1 MRKLF
6 FSRYLVMNR
15 LLMQQKEVIQT
26 LKRLGWI
33 ALILL
38 IGVVLINMVEKK
50 QTAKTTEVLV
60 NIAHLPDGNDL
71 LTRGDVFEILNR
83 RFGYSME
90 GIPQN
95 TVDVERIEKVLK
107 ENPFVL
113 DAETFIDA
121 NNTIQIDIE
130 QRIPVLRII
139 DRMGASYYFDMEGNK
154 MPTSKH
160 FTARVLVA
168 TGNIPPHT
176 PEFMERVNHPL
187 NQLFDLSKKILVD
200 DLYEPMIE
208 QIYVNNK
215 REYIFAPKLGKQKI
229 FFGKYENIDV
239 KLENLKVFYQ
249 KAITNEGWRK
259 YKNIDLRFKGQVIAE
274 KR

>member
-1 MRKLF
+1 
-6 FSRYLVMNR
+6 
-15 LLMQQKEVIQT
+15 MQQKEVIRT

-38 IGVVLINMVEKK
+38 IGVILVNMVEKK
-50 QTAKTTEVLV
+50 QTTKTIEVVV
-60 NIAHLPDGNDL
+60 NIEHLPDGNNL
-71 LTRGDVFEILNR
+71 LTKGDVFEILDR
-83 RFGYSME
+83 SFGYSME

-113 DAETFIDA
+113 DAEAFIGA
-121 NNTIQIDIE
+121 NSTVQIDIQ
-130 QRIPVLRII
+130 QRIPVIRII
-139 DRMGASYYFDMEGNK
+139 DKMEASYYFDRQGNK

-176 PEFMERVNHPL
+176 PEFMDRKNHPL
-187 NQLFDLSKKILVD
+187 NQLFDLSKKILAD
-200 DLYEPMIE
+200 DLYRPLIE

-215 REYIFAPKLGKQKI
+215 REYIFAPKLGNQKI
-229 FFGKYENIDV
+229 FFGKYDNIDI
-239 KLENLKVFYQ
+239 KLENLKVFYH
-249 KAITNEGWRK
+249 KAITQEGWRK
-259 YKNIDLRFKGQVIAE
+259 YKNIDLRYKGQVIAE

>member
-1 MRKLF
+1 
-6 FSRYLVMNR
+6 
-15 LLMQQKEVIQT
+15 MQQKEVIRT

-33 ALILL
+33 ALLLL
-38 IGVVLINMVEKK
+38 IGVILVNMVEKK
-50 QTAKTTEVLV
+50 QTAKTAEVAV

-71 LTRGDVFEILNR
+71 LTRGDVFEILDR
-83 RFGYSME
+83 SFGFSME

-113 DAETFIDA
+113 DAETFIGA
-121 NNTIQIDIE
+121 NNTVQIDIE

-139 DRMGASYYFDMEGNK
+139 DKMGASYYFDIDGNK

-168 TGNIPPHT
+168 TGNISPHT
-176 PEFMERVNHPL
+176 PEFMERKNHPL
-187 NQLFDLSKKILVD
+187 NQLFDLSKKLLAD
-200 DLYEPMIE
+200 ELYRPMME

-215 REYIFAPKLGKQKI
+215 REYILAPKLGNQKI
-229 FFGKYENIDV
+229 FLGKYDNIEI
-239 KLENLKVFYQ
+239 KLENLKIFYQ
-249 KAITNEGWRK
+249 KAVAQEGWRK

>member
-1 MRKLF
+1 
-6 FSRYLVMNR
+6 
-15 LLMQQKEVIQT
+15 MQQKEVIRT
-26 LKRLGWI
+26 LKRLGWLV
-33 ALILL
+33 LILL

-50 QTAKTTEVLV
+50 QTTKTTEVAV

-71 LTRGDVFEILNR
+71 LTRGDVFEILDR
-83 RFGYSME
+83 SFGYSME

-113 DAETFIDA
+113 DAEAYIGAD
-121 NNTIQIDIE
+121 NTIQIDIQ
-130 QRIPVLRII
+130 QRIPVIRII
-139 DRMGASYYFDMEGNK
+139 DKMGASYYFDINGNK

-168 TGNIPPHT
+168 TGNISPHT
-176 PEFMERVNHPL
+176 PEFMERPQHPL
-187 NQLFDLSKKILVD
+187 NQLFDLSKKILAD
-200 DLYEPMIE
+200 ELYRPMIE
-208 QIYVNNK
+208 QIYVNNQK
-215 REYIFAPKLGKQKI
+215 EYILAPKLGNQKI
-229 FFGKYENIDV
+229 LLGKYANIDI

-249 KAITNEGWRK
+249 QAIANEGWRK
-259 YKNIDLRFKGQVIAE
+259 YKNIDLRYKGQVIAE

>member
-1 MRKLF
+1 
-6 FSRYLVMNR
+6 
-15 LLMQQKEVIQT
+15 MQQKEVIRT

-38 IGVVLINMVEKK
+38 IGVLLVNLIEKK
-50 QTAKTTEVLV
+50 QTAKTVEVVV
-60 NIAHLPDGNDL
+60 NIEHLPDGNNL
-71 LTRGDVFEILNR
+71 LTRGDVFEILDR
-83 RFGYSME
+83 SFGFSME

-113 DAETFIDA
+113 NAEAFIGA
-121 NNTIQIDIE
+121 NNTVQIDIQ

-139 DRMGASYYFDMEGNK
+139 DKMEASYYFDMDGNK

-168 TGNIPPHT
+168 TGNISPHT
-176 PEFMERVNHPL
+176 PEFMERANHPL
-187 NQLFDLSKKILVD
+187 NQLFDLSKKLIVD
-200 DLYEPMIE
+200 DLYQPMME

-215 REYIFAPKLGKQKI
+215 REYILAPKLGNQKI
-229 FFGKYENIDV
+229 FLGKYENIDI
-239 KLENLKVFYQ
+239 KLENLKSFYQ
-249 KAITNEGWRK
+249 KAIAQEGWRK
-259 YKNIDLRFKGQVIAE
+259 YKNIDLSFKGQIIAE